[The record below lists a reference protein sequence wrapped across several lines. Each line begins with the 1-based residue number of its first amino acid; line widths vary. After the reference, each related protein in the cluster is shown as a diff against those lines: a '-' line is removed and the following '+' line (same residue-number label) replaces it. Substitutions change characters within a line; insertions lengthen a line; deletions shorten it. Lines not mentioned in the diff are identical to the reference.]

1 MHSKTLWN
9 NDKGGIC
16 PFYRGE
22 GMIRFFI
29 LFWFLIGL
37 IVIGVLFYLKK
48 GPARHEKKPDVE
60 YICEECGDK
69 DCICEKKEK

>member
-1 MHSKTLWN
+1 
-9 NDKGGIC
+9 
-16 PFYRGE
+16 
-22 GMIRFFI
+22 MISFFI

-37 IVIGVLFYLKK
+37 IVIGALFYLKK
-48 GPARHEKKPDVE
+48 GQASHEKKPDVQ